1 MRTLSSN
8 QPIGV
13 FDSGVGGLT
22 VFRALRRALPR
33 ERLVYLGDT
42 ARVPYGTKSKEAVTR
57 YAIEIG
63 RFLERRGVKHVVVA
77 CNTATALALPAL
89 VRELTVPVTG
99 VVEPAVRAA
108 RAATRSGVVGVI
120 GTEGTVASGAYQRA
134 WNRSGRHGRLVA
146 AACPLFVPLVEAG
159 WWGHAVTRAVARVY
173 LRPLLRARP
182 DVLILGC
189 THYPLLKPVLA
200 REAGPQVTLID
211 SATETAAE
219 VRAALAASSLLRR
232 HGNGG
237 EEFFV
242 TDGPERFKRLA
253 RRFLG
258 RAATPAVVRFPG

>member
-1 MRTLSSN
+1 M
-8 QPIGV
+8 
-13 FDSGVGGLT
+13 
-22 VFRALRRALPR
+22 FRALRRALPL

-57 YAIEIG
+57 YSLEIG

-89 VRELTVPVTG
+89 VRALRVPVTG

-120 GTEGTVASGAYQRA
+120 GTEATVASGAYRRA
-134 WNRSGRHGRLVA
+134 WDRSGARGRMLA

-159 WWGHAVTRAVARVY
+159 WWGHAVTRAVAREY
-173 LRPLLRARP
+173 LRPLLRAKP
-182 DVLILGC
+182 DALILGC
-189 THYPLLKPVLA
+189 THYPLLKSVLA
-200 REAGPQVTLID
+200 RAAGPRVALID
-211 SATETAAE
+211 SGTETAAE
-219 VRAALAASSLLRR
+219 VRASLAAAGLLRR
-232 HGNGG
+232 AGRGG

-242 TDGPERFKRLA
+242 TDGPERIKRLA

-258 RAATPAVVRFPG
+258 RAVTARVVRFPG